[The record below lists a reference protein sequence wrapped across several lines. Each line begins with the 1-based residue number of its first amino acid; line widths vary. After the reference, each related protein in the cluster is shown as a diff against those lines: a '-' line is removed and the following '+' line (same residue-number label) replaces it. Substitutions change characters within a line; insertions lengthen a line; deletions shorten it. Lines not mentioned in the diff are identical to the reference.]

1 MSCASTDR
9 SLCFIRYYLGSDLF
23 IFILLMQ
30 FKRDAHKMVNITDF
44 TVVLLEDPRHHDTFQ
59 LTDDTR
65 GTTES
70 LKALML
76 FY

>member
-1 MSCASTDR
+1 MSFASTDR
-9 SLCFIRYYLGSDLF
+9 SLRFIRYYLGSDLF
-23 IFILLMQ
+23 ILILLVQ

-44 TVVLLEDPRHHDTFQ
+44 TVVLLEDPRHPDTFQ

-65 GTTES
+65 GKTGS

>member
-1 MSCASTDR
+1 MSFASTDR
-9 SLCFIRYYLGSDLF
+9 SLCFIRYYLGSDRF
-23 IFILLMQ
+23 IFILLVQ

-44 TVVLLEDPRHHDTFQ
+44 TVVLLEDPRHDTFQ

-65 GTTES
+65 GKTES